1 MGLLPSASVGG
12 KGGLFEPVHGSAPD
26 IAGQDRANP
35 VATIASA
42 AMLLRHALELNDEA
56 DAIEIAIGQ
65 TLAAGLRTAD
75 LTQPTAAVSCS
86 QMTQAILDRL
96 PS

>member
-1 MGLLPSASVGG
+1 
-12 KGGLFEPVHGSAPD
+12 
-26 IAGQDRANP
+26 
-35 VATIASA
+35 
-42 AMLLRHALELNDEA
+42 MLLRHALELNDEA
-56 DAIEIAIGQ
+56 DAIETAIGQ

-75 LTQPTAAVSCS
+75 LTQTTAPVSCS